1 MVLVLV
7 ICLIF
12 GLKTLHHHPQ
22 GNNDPKGND
31 GSPNVEYKN
40 IDVVHYGAAGDGKT
54 DDSQVNIL
62 TQTLKLC
69 IQSYCFLI

>member
-62 TQTLKLC
+62 TQTFKLC
-69 IQSYCFLI
+69 I